1 MKQLTISKI
10 KEGTVIDHINAGKA
24 LLVLKI
30 LGIHSN
36 STETVSMAMNVPSK
50 KMGKKDIVKVEGK
63 FINEEQLNKIALI
76 APNATINLI
85 KDYEIQKKFKVVL
98 PEFIEGIIKCPNRNC
113 ISNSDEPIT
122 SKFHVWFDKNV
133 VAQCYYCRRK
143 VKEISEYIY

>member
-50 KMGKKDIVKVEGK
+50 KMGKKDIVKVERK
-63 FINEEQLNKIALI
+63 FIN
-76 APNATINLI
+76 
-85 KDYEIQKKFKVVL
+85 D
-98 PEFIEGIIKCPNRNC
+98 
-113 ISNSDEPIT
+113 NS
-122 SKFHVWFDKNV
+122 
-133 VAQCYYCRRK
+133 
-143 VKEISEYIY
+143 